1 MKYDF
6 KVNVAK
12 SNLSVGHTHNDQ
24 QMLDLWDN
32 QQVFKHTNE
41 VLVNSNSMS
50 GAVQDK
56 FVLLDGPPYANGQ
69 AHMGHAL
76 NKLFKD
82 LVVKSQWF
90 MGHPVDYRP
99 GWDCHGLPLELAVEK
114 RYGKLDT
121 PTLKKRCTQLAFR
134 SLVKQ
139 RKSFKRLGVLGQWN
153 EPYLTLSKPMLKQG
167 WSTMKTLFD
176 KNLLEYKQYPV
187 HYCPACASSL
197 AEAELE
203 SKVSSKDSLYFK
215 MQLLDASYH
224 KPCYALVWTTTPWT
238 LPMNQAL
245 AYREDFTYEVWSNE
259 HEQVLLQNAQ
269 HPYVAS
275 WLESHGMTFEKEFT
289 GASLAGQ
296 MAKSPLTGDVVP
308 LLQASFVEEGKTGFV
323 HMALA
328 HGPEDFELGVANGLV
343 PHSYLNAHGVFAFDA
358 NHRLFSL
365 DGKKHHQVQTLVC
378 ELLAD
383 LLVDYRHDDVE
394 QQVCWRHKC
403 GVYYNATWQVFLK
416 LEEPSFNLKNKVKDF
431 LNHSELNKNYQQRL
445 EQMLLGRAQWCL
457 SRQRRWGCPMN
468 LLVDKTTHTLS
479 ALSSEYL
486 QLVADNETEKAE
498 KLLADNPH
506 LDVFED
512 VVDVWFDSGNVVNEY
527 YTRNGAQS
535 KDYVVNLALE
545 GKDQFRGWFQSLL
558 WLSVAVNEVM
568 PYQNLFCHGFVLDEA
583 RNKFSKSA
591 GNGSLVEAYAD
602 HHGADVLHLW
612 VASQEPEMDAVFSE
626 KKLEEMKRYYSRL
639 RLSLRFLTSN
649 LYDYDVSDHQANWM
663 EFSEQSGFDVHRYV
677 LKLMLELR
685 DELVGYFSEFQFRKS
700 LEAVYLFCDRV
711 LSNFYFDYV
720 KNPLYLKAQ
729 HSEFRQMTQCALY
742 EVLMGV
748 FDMVKVFCPF
758 VAEEFYQDF
767 YASRGGNEDKNHS
780 VFYQYY
786 FNQEKVAKLG
796 ELEVQ
801 GHWEQVNELRKEVQA
816 ELEPLQKAKQVK
828 SRTEVK
834 ATLHLDEAQL
844 NQMKWVQAHYRL
856 SDLLSVSDVELVLS
870 EDKNEKMV
878 SLSDLKL
885 DVTYAKCPRCW
896 NHEVFSRFVGVEVSD
911 LQEQKDDTKETQ
923 MENSQVCEHCYPEMQ
938 NSEHLELVGL
948 SY

>member
-1 MKYDF
+1 MEKNIMKYDF
-6 KVNVAK
+6 QVNVAK

-24 QMLDLWDN
+24 QMLDLWEKH
-32 QQVFKHTNE
+32 QVFNQTN
-41 VLVNSNSMS
+41 MS
-50 GAVQDK
+50 LARTGQDK

-121 PTLKKRCTQLAFR
+121 PTLKKRCQQLAFR

-139 RKSFKRLGVLGQWN
+139 RKSFKRLGVLGKWN

-167 WSTMKTLFD
+167 WNTMKTLFD

-203 SKVSSKDSLYFK
+203 NKVSSKDSLYFK
-215 MQLLDASYH
+215 MQLVCPSYQ

-245 AYREDFTYEVWSNE
+245 AYHEDFTYELWSNE

-275 WLESHGMTFEKEFT
+275 WLESQNLVFEKEVQ
-289 GASLAGQ
+289 GATLHGQLAQ
-296 MAKSPLTGDVVP
+296 SPLTHQMVP
-308 LLQASFVEEGKTGFV
+308 LLAASFVEEGKTGFV

-328 HGPEDFELGVANGLV
+328 HGPEDFELGVAHGLQ
-343 PHSYLNAHGVFAFDA
+343 PHSYLNSHGVFVFDESHHLA
-358 NHRLFSL
+358 NLN
-365 DGKKHHQVQTLVC
+365 GKKHHQVQALVC
-378 ELLAD
+378 EHLGLNN
-383 LLVDYRHDDVE
+383 LLVDYRHEDVE

-416 LEEPSFNLKNKVKDF
+416 LQEPSFNLKQKVRD
-431 LNHSELNKNYQQRL
+431 LLASSELNKHYQQRL

-468 LLVDKTTHTLS
+468 LLVDKKNHQLS
-479 ALSSEYL
+479 PLSSQYL
-486 QLVADNETEKAE
+486 E
-498 KLLADNPH
+498 LLAQEDNQQAAALLEQNPH
-506 LDVFED
+506 LYVFED

-527 YTRNGAQS
+527 YSRNDENRAHAQS
-535 KDYVVNLALE
+535 KGYVVNLALE

-649 LYDYDVSDHQANWM
+649 LYDYNYSQHANNW
-663 EFSEQSGFDVHRYV
+663 EHFSQLESFDVHRYV
-677 LKLMLELR
+677 LKEMARLYRELS
-685 DELVGYFSEFQFRKS
+685 DNFSQFQFRKS
-700 LEAVYLFCDRV
+700 LEALYLFCDRV

-729 HSEFRQMTQCALY
+729 NSDFRQMTQCALY
-742 EVLMGV
+742 EVLLGV

-767 YASRGGNEDKNHS
+767 YSSQQEEQRGS
-780 VFYQYY
+780 VFYSHY
-786 FNQEKVAKLG
+786 FNRKNVQKLDCLDVKVQWD
-796 ELEVQ
+796 E
-801 GHWEQVNELRKEVQA
+801 VNELRKEVQA
-816 ELEPLQKAKQVK
+816 QLEPLQKAKQVK
-828 SRTEVK
+828 SRTEVSV
-834 ATLHLDEAQL
+834 HLSLPEPMFARL
-844 NQMKWVQAHYRL
+844 VWVEQHYRL
-856 SDLLSVSDVELVLS
+856 SDLLSVSDVTVELCSTNMNMNSVL
-870 EDKNEKMV
+870 V
-878 SLSDLKL
+878 SLQDLKL
-885 DVTYAKCPRCW
+885 DASYAKCPRCW
-896 NHEVFSRFVGVEVSD
+896 NHEVFSRFVNYQNNEN
-911 LQEQKDDTKETQ
+911 DDVL
-923 MENSQVCEHCYPEMQ
+923 VCEHCYPEMVAQ
-938 NSEHLELVGL
+938 SQKHLELVE
-948 SY
+948 SSS